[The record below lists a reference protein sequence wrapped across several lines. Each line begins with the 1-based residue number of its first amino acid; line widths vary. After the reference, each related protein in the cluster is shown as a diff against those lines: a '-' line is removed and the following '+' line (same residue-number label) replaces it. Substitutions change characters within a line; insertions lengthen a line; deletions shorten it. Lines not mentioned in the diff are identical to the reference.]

1 MSLSMHGM
9 SSWMSEYAWI
19 SSTATP
25 ARNAASASPPTASE
39 QARTSSGRRRLPPS
53 RTPSRIAWPSP
64 AGATRGTQWSSAD
77 SISASR
83 SCIQASFSEVTLLTT
98 PCPAAAATDLRSLAG
113 PVLQLP
119 VLEHLHLIFHRLQ
132 PAAAEREQLGPAPAA
147 VEQAIQRHLAALH
160 RLHQTIEFGDRV
172 LVTGSRRWLGWR
184 AGHVRRQSGAN
195 GRF

>member
-53 RTPSRIAWPSP
+53 STPSRI
-64 AGATRGTQWSSAD
+64 
-77 SISASR
+77 
-83 SCIQASFSEVTLLTT
+83 
-98 PCPAAAATDLRSLAG
+98 AAAATDLRSLAR

-119 VLEHLHLIFHRLQ
+119 VLEHLHLIFRRLQ
-132 PAAAEREQLGPAPAA
+132 PVAAAREQLGSAPAA
-147 VEQAIQRHLAALH
+147 VEQAVQRHLAALH
-160 RLHQTIEFGDRV
+160 GLHQTFQLGDR
-172 LVTGSRRWLGWR
+172 
-184 AGHVRRQSGAN
+184 
-195 GRF
+195 